1 MPFHGILW
9 FVSLYPSLIQIL
21 HVRKLLFSV
30 LNENQIS
37 LQMAQ
42 SYLKMLICLIFMM
55 CLKLNVFIWVQ
66 QGKQCPLIYFK
77 I

>member
-55 CLKLNVFIWVQ
+55 CLKLNVFTWVQ